1 MESLEGRENLER
13 RRENLEAR
21 EMEGSQSD
29 IKVENSGVRCS

>member
-1 MESLEGRENLER
+1 MESLEGRKNLGR

-21 EMEGSQSD
+21 EMERSQSD